1 MEKKKILKSI
11 LIIIIAIIAIF
22 IIHTIKNYII
32 ITGLQNKITQYKD
45 STNYNIKSTAK
56 EENGTTIKIDYYKKD
71 NKQVIF
77 LERNTGEEVSK
88 ISMYDNGERTC

>member
-1 MEKKKILKSI
+1 MKEREKILQKKSKFRKIGGIHMEKKKILKSI

-22 IIHTIKNYII
+22 IIHPIKNYII

-56 EENGTTIKIDYYKKD
+56 EENGTTIKI
-71 NKQVIF
+71 V
-77 LERNTGEEVSK
+77 G
-88 ISMYDNGERTC
+88 

>member
-56 EENGTTIKIDYYKKD
+56 VE
-71 NKQVIF
+71 
-77 LERNTGEEVSK
+77 
-88 ISMYDNGERTC
+88 